1 MPYSSQQGKKKKEC
15 SKKYE
20 FLILATIPLQ
30 AKLTACGS
38 SVEGHE
44 DTAAI

>member
-1 MPYSSQQGKKKKEC
+1 MVKN
-15 SKKYE
+15 E

-38 SVEGHE
+38 SVEAHK
-44 DTAAI
+44 DTAVCHFVEILSVWF